1 MIGSMQAPRTPPMV
15 CFVGPSGVG
24 KTTLVAQVIQ
34 HLSDRGLRV
43 GALKHASHSFQMD
56 RRGKDTHRFRV
67 SGARAIAIAS
77 PTERAL
83 ITTTER
89 RTTLLELAATLPDNL
104 DFIVAEGWKSE
115 GAPKVEVHRGD
126 APLLSYG
133 GELEGLIAI
142 ATDRPG
148 AHEVAIPQFSLEDVA
163 QLCEY
168 ILATVVVQAV
178 ESPQCA
184 S

>member
-1 MIGSMQAPRTPPMV
+1 MV

-24 KTTLVAQVIQ
+24 KTTLVSKVIQ
-34 HLSDRGLRV
+34 HLSDRGVRV

-56 RRGKDTHRFRV
+56 RRGKDTYRFRA

-83 ITTTER
+83 ITTTEH
-89 RTTLLELAATLPDNL
+89 RTTLHELAATLPDGL
-104 DFIVAEGWKSE
+104 DFIVVEGWKSE

-126 APLLSYG
+126 APLLSYAG
-133 GELEGLIAI
+133 ALEGLIAI
-142 ATDRPG
+142 ATDRCG
-148 AHEVAIPQFSLEDVA
+148 EHEVAVPQFSLEDIEG
-163 QLCEY
+163 LCDY
-168 ILATVVVQAV
+168 ILEAV
-178 ESPQCA
+178 EIKAVKVPPSG